1 MIAALELQAGLVA
14 SLLADA
20 ELAALVDD
28 RIHDGAPR
36 ATAFPSVT
44 LGETGQAVAPR
55 ATAFP
60 SVTLGESG
68 QADWSSDNEPG
79 GQVQLALH
87 VWSRE
92 IGKREAWTIIGHLMR
107 LLHDAPLTLDEH
119 ALVTIR
125 VTFAE
130 VRLDPDGMT
139 EHGVVRIAALI
150 ED

>member
-1 MIAALELQAGLVA
+1 MIAALELQAALVA
-14 SLLADA
+14 GLLADA
-20 ELAALVDD
+20 DLVALVDD

-44 LGETGQAVAPR
+44 LGETGQA
-55 ATAFP
+55 
-60 SVTLGESG
+60 
-68 QADWSSDNEPG
+68 DWSSDNEPG
-79 GQVQLALH
+79 GEVQLALH

-107 LLHDAPLTLDEH
+107 LLHDVPLTLDEH

>member
-1 MIAALELQAGLVA
+1 MIAALELQATLVA
-14 SLLADA
+14 RLLADA
-20 ELAALVDD
+20 DLVALVDD
-28 RIHDGAPR
+28 RVHDGAPR

-44 LGETGQAVAPR
+44 LGETGQA
-55 ATAFP
+55 
-60 SVTLGESG
+60 
-68 QADWSSDNEPG
+68 DWSSDNEPG
-79 GQVQLALH
+79 GEVGLTLH
-87 VWSRE
+87 VWSRA
-92 IGKREAWTIIGHLMR
+92 IGKREAWMIIGHLMR

>member
-1 MIAALELQAGLVA
+1 MIAALDLQAALVA
-14 SLLADA
+14 CLLADVDLA
-20 ELAALVDD
+20 EIVGD
-28 RIHDGAPR
+28 RIHDGSPR

-44 LGETGQAVAPR
+44 LGETGQ
-55 ATAFP
+55 T
-60 SVTLGESG
+60 
-68 QADWSSDNEPG
+68 DWSSDKEPG
-79 GQVQLALH
+79 GEVQVALH
-87 VWSRE
+87 VWSRQ

>member
-1 MIAALELQAGLVA
+1 MIAALDLQAALVA
-14 SLLADA
+14 CLLADTD
-20 ELAALVDD
+20 LVALVGD

-44 LGETGQAVAPR
+44 LGDV
-55 ATAFP
+55 
-60 SVTLGESG
+60 G
-68 QADWSSDNEPG
+68 QADWSSDKEPG
-79 GQVQLALH
+79 GEVRLTLH

-107 LLHDAPLTLDEH
+107 LLHDAPLSLDAH